1 MTAIVGRA
9 FEGCNLPLLYA
20 VLAQST
26 VSLKEKRV
34 AVFKKLFFLLLLE
47 TPQLLS
53 LVED

>member
-1 MTAIVGRA
+1 LQLTFAVS
-9 FEGCNLPLLYA
+9 

-34 AVFKKLFFLLLLE
+34 AVFKTLFFLLLLE